1 MTAFKLD
8 MQQSPT
14 LQTLQQQLQRD
25 VQNYWPQHLAPVQQ
39 QAVELGLFTVQQVE
53 QRHLDI
59 SQAASASLQNLLLQA
74 DKGRSFVDWE
84 MRRLTMH
91 TVNQLLQWAYELRQ
105 HIHHHL
111 QQQRKLSYLQQMYAT
126 AARSVHMTS
135 LISSG
140 VRLSSSQSSVL
151 AKLTTHALSAV

>member
-1 MTAFKLD
+1 M
-8 MQQSPT
+8 
-14 LQTLQQQLQRD
+14 
-25 VQNYWPQHLAPVQQ
+25 
-39 QAVELGLFTVQQVE
+39 
-53 QRHLDI
+53 
-59 SQAASASLQNLLLQA
+59 
-74 DKGRSFVDWE
+74 DWE

-105 HIHHHL
+105 QIQHHL

-151 AKLTTHALSAV
+151 TKLTTHALSAV